1 MKVGR
6 CAERDENTV
15 SRSFSGE
22 IPGPEG
28 PTCGIVSRKEGISA
42 PSDLSGKN
50 LPGRKPRIRSTV
62 SVFSVSAEY
71 GGAAASAEASLFQ
84 KRRKRLFLLSPWFSP
99 CRKHRLRENE
109 KQKKSRCRGKAPALF
124 SRARSAFLKR
134 GHVSVFPASANQLP
148 GKAEGPSRVCC
159 PFPGQKN
166 RMLICRTYIPDVWI
180 EHSSH
185 SKNTN
190 KIPFPSAMRE
200 RDFSMKR
207 RDSCRS
213 CSGIC
218 GLPNKK
224 TGYLRFVFCSFIFR
238 ILWQGSRGVCAS
250 FRRPRLPTAPLR
262 AFSDRHG
269 NCGRNPCQPGRCR
282 PFFRGSG
289 GGYPPHRLQR
299 APECLFLPSPE
310 GWLPYFLLRF
320 SWPFRW
326 NGSVFHSREGPEM
339 QSEKFRFFHPVKKPL
354 HRNTSS
360 QCLSSGMITEFF
372 ACLFIVPYFSF
383 CCHRKS
389 RCFRKKFR
397 IFSLFPKCF
406 FLPVSASFFQFL
418 PYRV

>member
-1 MKVGR
+1 MSGVSLFLLSFFFKYCIIKVGR

-42 PSDLSGKN
+42 PSDLSGKS

-166 RMLICRTYIPDVWI
+166 RMLICRTYISDVWI

-207 RDSCRS
+207 RNSAGTV
-213 CSGIC
+213 SGLC
-218 GLPNKK
+218 HPPNKK
-224 TGYLRFVFCSFIFR
+224 TGCLRFAFFFYFPNTLAR
-238 ILWQGSRGVCAS
+238 KP
-250 FRRPRLPTAPLR
+250 RRL
-262 AFSDRHG
+262 
-269 NCGRNPCQPGRCR
+269 
-282 PFFRGSG
+282 
-289 GGYPPHRLQR
+289 
-299 APECLFLPSPE
+299 
-310 GWLPYFLLRF
+310 
-320 SWPFRW
+320 
-326 NGSVFHSREGPEM
+326 
-339 QSEKFRFFHPVKKPL
+339 
-354 HRNTSS
+354 
-360 QCLSSGMITEFF
+360 
-372 ACLFIVPYFSF
+372 
-383 CCHRKS
+383 
-389 RCFRKKFR
+389 
-397 IFSLFPKCF
+397 CF
-406 FLPVSASFFQFL
+406 FSPAQAADCAAACFL
-418 PYRV
+418 WYAR